1 MPTLMDRVSRL
12 RRLIGSV
19 AGALEWLP
27 PLVARITLGWTF
39 LETGWG
45 KLHSIP
51 RVVGYFTD
59 LGIPAP
65 EFQARLVATT
75 EFVCGALLLVG
86 LLTRLA
92 SIPLIITMVVAIL
105 TAKKEDIGGFSDLF
119 GVMEYLYIA
128 LLLWLG
134 AYGAGTLSL
143 DRVFARPRAGGE

>member
-12 RRLIGSV
+12 RRLIDSV
-19 AGALEWLP
+19 AGALAWLP
-27 PLVARITLGWTF
+27 PLVTRVTLGWTF
-39 LETGWG
+39 LLTGWG
-45 KLHSIP
+45 KLHNIP
-51 RVVGYFTD
+51 KVVGFFTE

-75 EFVCGALLLVG
+75 EFVCGALLLLG
-86 LLTRLA
+86 LVTRLA

-105 TAKKEDIGGFSDLF
+105 TAKKGDIGGFSDLF

-134 AYGAGTLSL
+134 SYGAGALSL
-143 DRVFARPRAGGE
+143 DRVFARPRAGSE

>member
-12 RRLIGSV
+12 RRLIDSV
-19 AGALEWLP
+19 AASLHWLP

-39 LETGWG
+39 FQTGWG

-51 RVVGYFTD
+51 KVVGFFTE

-75 EFVCGALLLVG
+75 EFACGAFLLLG

-92 SIPLIITMVVAIL
+92 SLPLIATMVVAIL
-105 TAKKEDIGGFSDLF
+105 TAKKGDIASFSDLF
-119 GVMEYLYIA
+119 GVMEYLYVA

-134 AYGAGTLSL
+134 AYGAGALSL
-143 DRVFARPRAGGE
+143 DRILARPQAGGQ